1 VFGGTKLAGG
11 CGISAA
17 PGAVM
22 EAHDGGM
29 VERCDFKRHL
39 CWSGDGFGTK
49 DVRADVGL
57 VVLDV

>member
-1 VFGGTKLAGG
+1 
-11 CGISAA
+11 
-17 PGAVM
+17 M